1 MISPLQFYKRNFLAI
16 DEIIVIILV
25 IVFTVWVFC
34 FGGETIVVGLLNCNR
49 ANLYRTAAPIF
60 ASLLGFSITAT
71 SIILGFSSS
80 SRLAVL
86 RNSRHYSTLWK
97 IFKST
102 IWSLAVVTVCAL
114 VCLVWDRDDT
124 PLLYLTIIFI
134 YLVLR
139 VLFRMGR
146 VLWVLEKI
154 IELIAVSPS
163 EGETAQT

>member
-1 MISPLQFYKRNFLAI
+1 MISAIQFYKRNFLAI
-16 DEIIVIILV
+16 DEIIIIILV

-34 FGGETIVVGLLNCNR
+34 FGGETFVVGLLNCNR

-80 SRLAVL
+80 SRLDVL
-86 RNSRHYSTLWK
+86 RNSRHYSTLWN
-97 IFKST
+97 IFKSA
-102 IWSLAVVTVCAL
+102 IRSLAIVTVCAL
-114 VCLVWDRDDT
+114 VCLVWDRDDA
-124 PLLYLTIIFI
+124 PFLYLTIVFI

-139 VLFRMGR
+139 VLFKMGR

-154 IELIAVSPS
+154 IGLIAVSPS
-163 EGETAQT
+163 EGKTAQT